1 MSTTTATVWRLCL
14 AGAGNVGA
22 GLLAMLQERAADLRD
37 RYGVEFRVTAL
48 AELGGAAFDPDG
60 LDLPQ
65 VLKVLAS
72 GGCLGDVPEVGRPG
86 MTSARALELSG
97 ADILLE
103 ATPVNLR
110 DGQPAL
116 DTVRSALTAGRHVVL
131 ANKAPLALAYRE
143 LVDLSDPSDGWAPT
157 RPAVPGR
164 TVRPRLRFSATVAG
178 ALPVVNLGHRDLAGC
193 RITRLEAVLNGTSHS
208 ILRAMEAGG
217 SFADALADAQRRG
230 IAEADPTLDV
240 DGHDSACK
248 LVIAANAVLGQPA
261 NLDDVLVEGIRDI
274 SADTVSAASAQGRHL
289 VLLCLAE
296 WTGDGYRLSVR
307 PTALPADHPLAVLT
321 PDEMGVAYHA
331 DRVDRFCAATLE
343 PGAVS
348 ASAAMLR
355 DVLDIV
361 RLESIAGRCRPRRT
375 LRHLPGRYAMC
386 RFAADQ
392 PVPSWALAGAC
403 TFTSVTRT
411 ADELSIIC
419 PVEALPDPAQADTG
433 WRCLRIE
440 GPFGLDEPGVL
451 ASVVTPIA
459 DAGLSVFAVA
469 TYDTD
474 YLLVTAPDAATQA
487 LRAAGH
493 QVIGEPERH

>member
-1 MSTTTATVWRLCL
+1 MSGTTATVWRLCL

-22 GLLAMLQERAADLRD
+22 GLLAMLQERGAELAD
-37 RYGVEFRVTAL
+37 RYGAEFRVTAV
-48 AELGGAAFDPDG
+48 AELGGAALDQDG
-60 LDLPQ
+60 LDLQQ
-65 VLKVLAS
+65 VLGTLAS
-72 GGCLGDVPEVGRPG
+72 GGRLGDLPGVGRPG
-86 MTSARALELSG
+86 MTPERALELSG

-103 ATPVNLR
+103 ATPVNLH
-110 DGQPAL
+110 DGQPGL
-116 DTVRSALTAGRHVVL
+116 GTVRAALSGGRHVVL

-143 LVDLSDPSDGWAPT
+143 LVELSDPSDGWGPV

-178 ALPVVNLGHRDLAGC
+178 ALPVVNMGHRDLAGC

-230 IAEADPTLDV
+230 IAEADPSLDV

-261 NLDDVLVEGIRDI
+261 TLDDVLVEGIREV
-274 SADTVSAASAQGRHL
+274 SADTVSAASARGQRL

-296 WTGDGYRLSVR
+296 WTAEGYRLSVR
-307 PTALPADHPLAVLT
+307 PTALPTDHPLAVLT
-321 PDEMGVAYHA
+321 PDEMGVAYHT
-331 DRVDRFCAATLE
+331 DRVDRFSAATLE

-361 RLESIAGRCRPRRT
+361 RLETIAGRRRPRRT

-386 RFAADQ
+386 RFGADE
-392 PVPSWALAGAC
+392 PVPSWALSGAS

-419 PVEALPDPAQADTG
+419 PEAAMPDPAQADPG

-474 YLLVTAPDAATQA
+474 YLLVTDPDGAAQA

-493 QVIGEPERH
+493 VVIGEPESH